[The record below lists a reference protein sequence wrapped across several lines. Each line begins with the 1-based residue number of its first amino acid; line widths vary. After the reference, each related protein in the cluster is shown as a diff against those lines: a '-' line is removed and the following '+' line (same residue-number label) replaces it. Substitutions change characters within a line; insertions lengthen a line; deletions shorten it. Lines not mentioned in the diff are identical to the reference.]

1 VSSLSDCDDDDDDA
15 DADDDADGL
24 HFQLDSDADDEFE
37 CDCPVCLMHQQHIS
51 GISGVLRLLDRDEPS
66 LAEL

>member
-1 VSSLSDCDDDDDDA
+1 
-15 DADDDADGL
+15 
-24 HFQLDSDADDEFE
+24 LDSDADDEFE